1 MFCTFA
7 AIIMFIYNNI
17 QGMLT
22 RIQKLLEIREDS
34 MFLWGPR
41 QTGKSTLLKQ
51 LFPDAPYYDLLKS
64 EVYTLYKMKPSR
76 LRDECMMMDEGEV
89 VIIDEVQKIPE
100 LLDEVHWLM
109 VNRGIHF
116 ILCGSSARKL
126 KRSGA
131 NLLGGRAIRKTL
143 HPLVSAEIPDF
154 DIDKAVNV
162 GMLPRHY
169 LASSPAKRIQAY
181 VGDYL
186 QQEVIAEAL
195 VRNLDSFTRFM
206 EVAAIS
212 DGEMV
217 NYTKIASECGVSS
230 KTVKE
235 YFVILQETL
244 LGNMLPAYTK
254 TVKRRVQVAPKFY
267 YFDVGITNYLLH
279 REPLRRGTAEYGHA
293 FEHLIVQEVMAY
305 MDYSESMK
313 GLSFWHTQNNVYEV
327 DLVVGNAE
335 VAIEIKSSDNVTTSH
350 LKGLKAF
357 GEEHPDCKLIVVSL
371 EERPRMMNSVE
382 IWPAQAFLKRLW
394 DGKVV

>member
-1 MFCTFA
+1 
-7 AIIMFIYNNI
+7 
-17 QGMLT
+17 MLT
-22 RIQKLLEIREDS
+22 RIQKLQEIREDS

-64 EVYTLYKMKPSR
+64 EVYALYKVKPSR
-76 LRDECMMMDEGEV
+76 LRDECIMMEEGEI

-244 LGNMLPAYTK
+244 LGYMLPAYTK

-279 REPLRRGTAEYGHA
+279 RDPLRRGTAEYGHA

-313 GLSFWHTQNNVYEV
+313 GLSFWHTQNNAYEV
-327 DLVVGNAE
+327 DLVIGNAE
-335 VAIEIKSSDNVTTSH
+335 VALEIKSSDNITTSH

-371 EERPRMMNSVE
+371 EERPRMMNGVE
-382 IWPAQAFLKRLW
+382 IWPAHTFLKRLW
-394 DGKVV
+394 EGKVVMGSYLPKE

>member
-1 MFCTFA
+1 
-7 AIIMFIYNNI
+7 
-17 QGMLT
+17 MLA

-51 LFPDAPYYDLLKS
+51 LFPNAPYYDLLKS
-64 EVYTLYKMKPSR
+64 EVYALYKMKPSR
-76 LRDECMMMDEGEV
+76 LRDECMMMEEGEI

-235 YFVILQETL
+235 YFIILQETL
-244 LGNMLPAYTK
+244 LGYMLPAYTK

-279 REPLRRGTAEYGHA
+279 RDPLRRGTAEYGHA

-313 GLSFWHTQNNVYEV
+313 GLSFWHTQNNAYEV

-335 VAIEIKSSDNVTTSH
+335 VALEIKSSNNVTTSH
-350 LKGLKAF
+350 IKGLKAF

-371 EERPRMMNSVE
+371 EERPRMMNDVE

-394 DGKVV
+394 EGKVVAGSHLPKE

>member
-1 MFCTFA
+1 
-7 AIIMFIYNNI
+7 
-17 QGMLT
+17 MLA
-22 RIQKLLEIREDS
+22 RIQKLQEIREDS

-51 LFPDAPYYDLLKS
+51 LFPDAQYYDLLKS
-64 EVYTLYKMKPSR
+64 EVYALYKMKPSR
-76 LRDECMMMDEGEV
+76 LRDECMMMEEDEI

-244 LGNMLPAYTK
+244 LGYMLPAYTK
-254 TVKRRVQVAPKFY
+254 TVKRRVQIAPKFY

-279 REPLRRGTAEYGHA
+279 RDPLRRGTAEYGHA

-313 GLSFWHTQNNVYEV
+313 GLSFWHTQNNAYEV

-335 VAIEIKSSDNVTTSH
+335 VALEIKSSDNVTTSH

-371 EERPRMMNSVE
+371 EERPRMMNGVE
-382 IWPAQAFLKRLW
+382 NWPAQAFLKRLW
-394 DGKVV
+394 EGKVVADS

>member
-1 MFCTFA
+1 
-7 AIIMFIYNNI
+7 
-17 QGMLT
+17 MLA
-22 RIQKLLEIREDS
+22 RIQKLQEIREDS

-64 EVYTLYKMKPSR
+64 EVYALYKMKPSR
-76 LRDECMMMDEGEV
+76 LRDECMMMEEGEI

-143 HPLVSAEIPDF
+143 HPLVSVEIPDF

-206 EVAAIS
+206 EVAALS

-244 LGNMLPAYTK
+244 LGYMLPAYTK

-279 REPLRRGTAEYGHA
+279 RDPLRRGTAEYGHA

-313 GLSFWHTQNNVYEV
+313 GLSFWHTQNNAYEV

-335 VAIEIKSSDNVTTSH
+335 VALEIKSSDNITTSH

-371 EERPRMMNSVE
+371 EERPRMMNGVE
-382 IWPAQAFLKRLW
+382 IWPAQIFLKRLW
-394 DGKVV
+394 EGKVVMGH

>member
-1 MFCTFA
+1 
-7 AIIMFIYNNI
+7 
-17 QGMLT
+17 MLT

-279 REPLRRGTAEYGHA
+279 RDPLRRGTAEYGHA

>member
-1 MFCTFA
+1 
-7 AIIMFIYNNI
+7 
-17 QGMLT
+17 MLT

-244 LGNMLPAYTK
+244 LGYMLPAYTK

-279 REPLRRGTAEYGHA
+279 RDPLRRGTAEYGHA

>member
-1 MFCTFA
+1 
-7 AIIMFIYNNI
+7 
-17 QGMLT
+17 MLA
-22 RIQKLLEIREDS
+22 RIQKLQEIREDS

-51 LFPDAPYYDLLKS
+51 LFPDAPYFDLLKS
-64 EVYTLYKMKPSR
+64 EVYALYKMKPSR
-76 LRDECMMMDEGEV
+76 LRDECMMMEEDEI

-244 LGNMLPAYTK
+244 LGHMLPAYTK
-254 TVKRRVQVAPKFY
+254 IVKRRVQVAPKFY

-279 REPLRRGTAEYGHA
+279 RDPLRRGTAEYGHA

-313 GLSFWHTQNNVYEV
+313 GLSFWHTQNNAYEV

-335 VAIEIKSSDNVTTSH
+335 VALEIKSSDNVTTSH

-371 EERPRMMNSVE
+371 EERPRMMNGVE
-382 IWPAQAFLKRLW
+382 IWPVQAFLKRLW
-394 DGKVV
+394 EGKVVAGSYLPKE

>member
-1 MFCTFA
+1 
-7 AIIMFIYNNI
+7 
-17 QGMLT
+17 MLA
-22 RIQKLLEIREDS
+22 RIQKLQEIREDS

-64 EVYTLYKMKPSR
+64 EVYALYKMKPSR
-76 LRDECMMMDEGEV
+76 LRDECMMMEEGEI

-244 LGNMLPAYTK
+244 LGYMLPAYTK

-279 REPLRRGTAEYGHA
+279 RDPLRRGTAEYGHA

-313 GLSFWHTQNNVYEV
+313 GLSFWHTQNNAYEV

-335 VAIEIKSSDNVTTSH
+335 VALEIKSSNNVTTSH

-371 EERPRMMNSVE
+371 EERPRMMNGVE
-382 IWPAQAFLKRLW
+382 IWPAQTFLKRLW
-394 DGKVV
+394 EGKVVMGSYLPKI

>member
-1 MFCTFA
+1 
-7 AIIMFIYNNI
+7 
-17 QGMLT
+17 MLT

-51 LFPDAPYYDLLKS
+51 LFPDVPYYDLLKS

-244 LGNMLPAYTK
+244 LGYMLPAYTK

-279 REPLRRGTAEYGHA
+279 RDPLRRGTAEYGHA

>member
-1 MFCTFA
+1 
-7 AIIMFIYNNI
+7 
-17 QGMLT
+17 MLT

-76 LRDECMMMDEGEV
+76 LRDECLMMDEGEV

>member
-1 MFCTFA
+1 
-7 AIIMFIYNNI
+7 
-17 QGMLT
+17 MLT

-244 LGNMLPAYTK
+244 LGYMLPAYTK

-279 REPLRRGTAEYGHA
+279 RAPLRRGTAEYGHA

>member
-1 MFCTFA
+1 
-7 AIIMFIYNNI
+7 
-17 QGMLT
+17 MLT
-22 RIQKLLEIREDS
+22 RIQTLQEIREDS

-64 EVYTLYKMKPSR
+64 EVYALYKMKPSR
-76 LRDECMMMDEGEV
+76 LRDECMMMEEDEI

-169 LASSPAKRIQAY
+169 LASLPAKRIQAY

-206 EVAAIS
+206 EVAALS

-244 LGNMLPAYTK
+244 LGYMLPAYTN

-279 REPLRRGTAEYGHA
+279 RAPLRRGTAEYGHA
-293 FEHLIVQEVMAY
+293 FEHLIVQEVIAY

-313 GLSFWHTQNNVYEV
+313 GLSFWHTQNNAYEV
-327 DLVVGNAE
+327 DLIVGNAE
-335 VAIEIKSSDNVTTSH
+335 VAIEIKSSDNITTSH

-371 EERPRMMNSVE
+371 EERPRMMNGVE

-394 DGKVV
+394 EGKVVMGSYLPME

>member
-1 MFCTFA
+1 
-7 AIIMFIYNNI
+7 
-17 QGMLT
+17 MLT
-22 RIQKLLEIREDS
+22 RIQKLLEIRDDS

-279 REPLRRGTAEYGHA
+279 RAPLRRGTAEYGHA

>member
-1 MFCTFA
+1 
-7 AIIMFIYNNI
+7 
-17 QGMLT
+17 MLT
-22 RIQKLLEIREDS
+22 RIQKLQEIREDS

-64 EVYTLYKMKPSR
+64 EMYALYKMKPSR
-76 LRDECMMMDEGEV
+76 LRDECIMMEEGEI

-169 LASSPAKRIQAY
+169 LAASPAKRIQAY

-244 LGNMLPAYTK
+244 LGYMLPAYTK

-279 REPLRRGTAEYGHA
+279 RDPLRRGTAEYGHA

-313 GLSFWHTQNNVYEV
+313 GLSFWHTQNNAYEV

-335 VAIEIKSSDNVTTSH
+335 VALEIKSSNNVTTSH

-371 EERPRMMNSVE
+371 EERPRMMNGVE
-382 IWPAQAFLKRLW
+382 IWPAQTFLKRLW
-394 DGKVV
+394 KGKVVMGSYLPKI

>member
-1 MFCTFA
+1 
-7 AIIMFIYNNI
+7 
-17 QGMLT
+17 MLT

-51 LFPDAPYYDLLKS
+51 LFPYAPYYDLLKS

-279 REPLRRGTAEYGHA
+279 RAPLRRGTAEYGHA